1 MRVTM
6 RSGLNT
12 AALKSGDTLVLDL
25 RQPAVQP
32 LRVNQEDLIL
42 SDDFGRIRRGAMV
55 SMATG
60 TAEVVKVSEEDQ
72 EISLRGPF
80 GGVQNLD
87 VRNGIAG
94 GPFNDLELGDCV
106 DLRLIQPIAIASL
119 FAGSPD
125 QTSPLEARARTT
137 SPRVT
142 TPTGFFS
149 ASSTNSL

>member
-1 MRVTM
+1 M

-80 GGVQNLD
+80 GGVHNLD
-87 VRNGIAG
+87 VRKDAVD
-94 GPFNDLELGDCV
+94 PFNDLELGDYV
-106 DLRLIQPIAIASL
+106 DLRLMQPIVTRSL
-119 FAGSPD
+119 
-125 QTSPLEARARTT
+125 T
-137 SPRVT
+137 
-142 TPTGFFS
+142 
-149 ASSTNSL
+149 